1 LRIEPAPV
9 GSGVTYQ
16 LEAEFGSVP
25 LAFLKAVEDGVRE
38 TLMQG
43 LYGWRVTDCVVAMT
57 ETIRYRHFALST
69 AAAHRDLAP
78 LVLMAALKAAGTV
91 VCEPI
96 HRFALEVP
104 ADTLAAML
112 PVLARLGAG
121 AQTPTMSGVSCRLE
135 GEIRAARVHE
145 LQQALPGLSRGEG
158 VMEAGFDHY
167 RPIRGPFPVRPRMGA
182 DPLDRK
188 EYLRSLARRG

>member
-1 LRIEPAPV
+1 
-9 GSGVTYQ
+9 
-16 LEAEFGSVP
+16 
-25 LAFLKAVEDGVRE
+25 
-38 TLMQG
+38 MQG

-69 AAAHRDLAP
+69 AADHRDLAP
-78 LVLMAALKAAGTV
+78 LVLMAALKAAGTM

-96 HRFALEVP
+96 HRFAVEVP
-104 ADTLAAML
+104 ADTLAALL

-121 AQTPTMSGVSCRLE
+121 AQTPTMRGSSCRLE

-145 LQQALPGLSRGEG
+145 LQQALPALSRGEG
-158 VMEAGFDHY
+158 VMEAEFDHY
-167 RPIRGPFPVRPRMGA
+167 RPIRDPFPVRRRMGV

-188 EYLRSLARRG
+188 EYLRRLARRG